1 METDREMPKNDQKSK
16 AYLEI
21 MKELQ
26 EKDEEYLDSL
36 TPQERA
42 KVNEQ

>member
-1 METDREMPKNDQKSK
+1 MEPEIQQPTNEEKTA
-16 AYLEI
+16 AYLKI

-26 EKDEEYLDSL
+26 EKDEEFLSSL
-36 TPQERA
+36 TPAERA